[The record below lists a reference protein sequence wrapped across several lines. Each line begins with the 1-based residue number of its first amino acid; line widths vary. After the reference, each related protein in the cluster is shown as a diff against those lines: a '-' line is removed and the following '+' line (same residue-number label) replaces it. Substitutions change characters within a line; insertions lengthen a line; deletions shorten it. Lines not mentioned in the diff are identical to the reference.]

1 MSEFKR
7 ALFYFSVRF
16 AQCAGKYTVKANY
29 EKAGAQELMVKSGE
43 MVELIK
49 QEDDGQW

>member
-1 MSEFKR
+1 M
-7 ALFYFSVRF
+7 LFYISVCF
-16 AQCAGKYTVKANY
+16 AQCAGKYTVKADY

-43 MVELIK
+43 TVELIK